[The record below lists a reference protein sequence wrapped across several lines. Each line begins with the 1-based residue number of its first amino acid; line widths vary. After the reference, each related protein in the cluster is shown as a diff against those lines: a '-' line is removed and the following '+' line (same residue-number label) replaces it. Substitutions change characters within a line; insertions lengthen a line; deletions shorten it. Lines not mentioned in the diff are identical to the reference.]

1 MSHSLKFN
9 NLEENS
15 QALFFLS
22 NLDEQFRGY
31 YIAKGITSLN
41 YDNWNTIQKFSKNTT
56 VLMDPN
62 IENQKDYFQN
72 NLVAQFICYY
82 IAQNVSNS
90 LNIVTTNQFKLSLNY
105 QNVNTD
111 LMQNI
116 SEAANI
122 VEDVIVAFSG
132 ADIDSH
138 RHSITIIEDQNV
150 EESTLAYANPQ
161 DREIG
166 VNTSYVVPDG
176 ILFYF
181 NDDIKSLFTIVL
193 VHEILHILGIGV
205 SNKWYNNVT
214 SDLFYIGEKGV
225 ANYKTLLEAV
235 NFPIDNLI
243 GIPVEDSFGN
253 GTYKVHFEEGLDDF
267 FNPQSRYDSNSTLH
281 PSIPGE
287 IMSGIINYNTQEF
300 NKNQL
305 TIVTLGLL
313 EDMGYTVNYNSTFL
327 AKSENVVIQDIP

>member
-15 QALFFLS
+15 QALFFIS

-56 VLMDPN
+56 VLIDPN

-72 NLVAQFICYY
+72 NLLAQFICYY

-132 ADIDSH
+132 ADIDSQSQ
-138 RHSITIIEDQNV
+138 SITIIEDQNV
-150 EESTLAYANPQ
+150 EDSTLAYANAQ

-181 NDDIKSLFTIVL
+181 N
-193 VHEILHILGIGV
+193 
-205 SNKWYNNVT
+205 
-214 SDLFYIGEKGV
+214 
-225 ANYKTLLEAV
+225 EAYLKRG
-235 NFPIDNLI
+235 FC
-243 GIPVEDSFGN
+243 
-253 GTYKVHFEEGLDDF
+253 
-267 FNPQSRYDSNSTLH
+267 
-281 PSIPGE
+281 
-287 IMSGIINYNTQEF
+287 
-300 NKNQL
+300 
-305 TIVTLGLL
+305 
-313 EDMGYTVNYNSTFL
+313 
-327 AKSENVVIQDIP
+327 